1 MKLVYHPDVQRD
13 VAAALRY
20 YDDDGSPALG
30 DAFFEELT

>member
-20 YDDDGSPALG
+20 YDDDAGGPALG
-30 DAFFEELT
+30 DAFLKS